1 MRTAWRGWS
10 SARLPGADRE
20 QVAQIT
26 ALSGGVPFAV
36 HELARRAAAE
46 PEWVQALDANMV
58 TGIEPATREVLQ
70 RVAIAGASFDTDEFV
85 ALVRACPKTTRA
97 RHLDRALAAL
107 VVEPTSTGYRFRHGL
122 VRDALLEDLP
132 PHRRRRIHRDAA
144 ERLIEL
150 DASASRI
157 APSSARVGRSGS
169 RLSRT
174 SSVPPRL
181 TPRSARTATRWRSS
195 TRCARTRPARSR
207 TDRTLASRRP
217 AERARRSDGRG
228 RLPGGLGRRGRR
240 DGAPASRPAGSRPR

>member
-1 MRTAWRGWS
+1 M
-10 SARLPGADRE
+10 
-20 QVAQIT
+20 
-26 ALSGGVPFAV
+26 PFAV

-85 ALVRACPKTTRA
+85 ALAGVPEDDACS
-97 RHLDRALAAL
+97 HLDRALAAR

-150 DASASRI
+150 RRVRFADRAPSASSR
-157 APSSARVGRSGS
+157 AKRV

-174 SSVPPRL
+174 SSVPQRP
-181 TPRSARTATRWRSS
+181 TPRSARIAMR
-195 TRCARTRPARSR
+195 
-207 TDRTLASRRP
+207 
-217 AERARRSDGRG
+217 
-228 RLPGGLGRRGRR
+228 
-240 DGAPASRPAGSRPR
+240 